1 MLCGQMPY
9 DDSNI
14 DRMIKEQLEGK
25 LRYPSRSYSSP
36 VVDPA
41 VINSS
46 SYFYIDPLA
55 KELISQMI
63 QPDVARRANIDKVLA
78 HKWLN

>member
-25 LRYPSRSYSSP
+25 IRYPSRSYSTLN
-36 VVDPA
+36 DPA
-41 VINSS
+41 LINSS
-46 SYFYIDPLA
+46 SHFFIDPLA
-55 KELISQMI
+55 KELMSQMM
-63 QPDVARRANIDKVLA
+63 QPDVERRAKIDKVLA
-78 HKWLN
+78 HSWLN